1 MSFYFEYFNSENLSQ
16 LFSVREGEEKLGQKV
31 RVNSTPIDLNGKF
44 VIIGV
49 AEDIGP
55 RANLGFAGA
64 EAGFNAFIT
73 RFLNVQSNRFLNG
86 SDIVVYGVVR
96 CSETFSISDDL
107 VELRNTVEHL
117 DLLLE
122 EVLQVVF
129 SSGGIPIVIGGGH
142 NNAYPI
148 IKAYSHVNQKKIDV
162 LNIDPHADFR
172 KLEGRHSGNSF
183 SYAMQEGYLGKY
195 TVLGLHQ
202 SYNSESMLQDLEK
215 NGVDFTFFEDYID
228 DKEVFYSD
236 LFKFED
242 KQIGLEIDMDT
253 IKQMPSSAYTPSGF
267 SVEEIRRA
275 LRFLANSSKVV
286 YLHLPE
292 AAPQNEREATFVG
305 KVITYLVTDFIK
317 KYSKTKVS

>member
-1 MSFYFEYFNSENLSQ
+1 MSFYFEYFNTENLSQ

-31 RVNSTPIDLNGKF
+31 SVNSTPIDLNGKF
-44 VIIGV
+44 VIIGI

-86 SDIVVYGVVR
+86 SEVVVYGVVR
-96 CSETFSISDDL
+96 SSETFSNSDL
-107 VELRNTVEHL
+107 VELRNTVEQL
-117 DLLLE
+117 DHLLE

-183 SYAMQEGYLGKY
+183 SYAMQEGALGKY

-236 LFKFED
+236 LSKFED

-275 LRFLANSSKVV
+275 IRSLSSSSDVV

>member
-31 RVNSTPIDLNGKF
+31 RINSTPIDLNGKF

-86 SDIVVYGVVR
+86 GEIVVYGVVR
-96 CSETFSISDDL
+96 SSETFSNSDL

-215 NGVDFTFFEDYID
+215 QGVDFTFFEDYID
-228 DKEVFYSD
+228 DKELFYRD

-242 KQIGLEIDMDT
+242 KQFGLEIDMDT

-317 KYSKTKVS
+317 KYSKSKVS

>member
-1 MSFYFEYFNSENLSQ
+1 MSFYFEYFNTENLSQ

-31 RVNSTPIDLNGKF
+31 RVNSTSVDLNGKF

-73 RFLNVQSNRFLNG
+73 RFLNVQSNRYLNG
-86 SDIVVYGVVR
+86 NEIIVYGVVR
-96 CSETFSISDDL
+96 SSETFSNSDL

-129 SSGGIPIVIGGGH
+129 SAGGIPIVIGGGH

-228 DKEVFYSD
+228 DKEGFYRD
-236 LFKFED
+236 LFKFEE
-242 KQIGLEIDMDT
+242 KQFGLEIDMDT

>member
-31 RVNSTPIDLNGKF
+31 RINSTPIDLNGKF

-86 SDIVVYGVVR
+86 GEIVVYGVVR
-96 CSETFSISDDL
+96 SSETFSNSDL

-202 SYNSESMLQDLEK
+202 SYNSESMMQDLEK

-236 LFKFED
+236 LSKFED

-275 LRFLANSSKVV
+275 LRFLANTSKVV

>member
-31 RVNSTPIDLNGKF
+31 RINSTPIDLNGKF

-86 SDIVVYGVVR
+86 GEIVVYGVVR
-96 CSETFSISDDL
+96 SSETFSNSDL

-148 IKAYSHVNQKKIDV
+148 IKAYSHVNHKKIDV

-183 SYAMQEGYLGKY
+183 SYAMQEGALGKY

-228 DKEVFYSD
+228 DKELFYRD

-242 KQIGLEIDMDT
+242 KQFGLEIDMDT

-317 KYSKTKVS
+317 KYSKSKVS

>member
-31 RVNSTPIDLNGKF
+31 RINSTPIDLNGKF

-86 SDIVVYGVVR
+86 GEIVVYGVVR
-96 CSETFSISDDL
+96 CSETFSNSDL
-107 VELRNTVEHL
+107 VELRNTVEQL

-183 SYAMQEGYLGKY
+183 SYAMQEGALGKY

-228 DKEVFYSD
+228 DKELFYRD

-242 KQIGLEIDMDT
+242 KQFGLEIDMDT

>member
-96 CSETFSISDDL
+96 SSETFSNSDL

-183 SYAMQEGYLGKY
+183 SYAMQEGALGEY

-215 NGVDFTFFEDYID
+215 QGVDFTFFEDYID
-228 DKEVFYSD
+228 DKELFYRD

-242 KQIGLEIDMDT
+242 KQFGLEIDMDT

-275 LRFLANSSKVV
+275 LRFLANASKVV

>member
-16 LFSVREGEEKLGQKV
+16 LFSVREGEEKLGQRV

-86 SDIVVYGVVR
+86 SEVVVYGVVR
-96 CSETFSISDDL
+96 SSETFSNSDL

-183 SYAMQEGYLGKY
+183 SYAMQEGALGKY
-195 TVLGLHQ
+195 AVLGLHQ

-215 NGVDFTFFEDYID
+215 QGVDFTFFEDYID
-228 DKEVFYSD
+228 DKELFYRD

-242 KQIGLEIDMDT
+242 KQFGLEIDMDT

-317 KYSKTKVS
+317 KYSKSKVS

>member
-86 SDIVVYGVVR
+86 SEVVVYGVVR

-107 VELRNTVEHL
+107 VELRNTVEQL

-183 SYAMQEGYLGKY
+183 SYAMQEGALGKY

-228 DKEVFYSD
+228 DKEDFYRD
-236 LFKFED
+236 LSKFD
-242 KQIGLEIDMDT
+242 GKQLGLEIDMDT

>member
-1 MSFYFEYFNSENLSQ
+1 
-16 LFSVREGEEKLGQKV
+16 
-31 RVNSTPIDLNGKF
+31 
-44 VIIGV
+44 
-49 AEDIGP
+49 
-55 RANLGFAGA
+55 
-64 EAGFNAFIT
+64 
-73 RFLNVQSNRFLNG
+73 
-86 SDIVVYGVVR
+86 
-96 CSETFSISDDL
+96 
-107 VELRNTVEHL
+107 
-117 DLLLE
+117 
-122 EVLQVVF
+122 VLQVVF

-183 SYAMQEGYLGKY
+183 SYAMQEGALGEY

-215 NGVDFTFFEDYID
+215 QGVDFTFFEDYID
-228 DKEVFYSD
+228 DKELFYRD

-242 KQIGLEIDMDT
+242 KQFGLEIDMDT

-275 LRFLANSSKVV
+275 LRFLANASKVV

>member
-31 RVNSTPIDLNGKF
+31 RINSTPIDLNGKF

-64 EAGFNAFIT
+64 EAGFSAFIT

-215 NGVDFTFFEDYID
+215 QGVDFTFFEDYID
-228 DKEVFYSD
+228 DKELFYRD

-242 KQIGLEIDMDT
+242 KQFGLEIDMDT

-317 KYSKTKVS
+317 KYSKSKVS

>member
-86 SDIVVYGVVR
+86 SEIVVYGVVR
-96 CSETFSISDDL
+96 SSETFSNSDL
-107 VELRNTVEHL
+107 VELRNTVEQL
-117 DLLLE
+117 DHLLE

-183 SYAMQEGYLGKY
+183 SYAMQEGALGKY

-215 NGVDFTFFEDYID
+215 QGVDFTFFEDYID
-228 DKEVFYSD
+228 DKELFYRD

-242 KQIGLEIDMDT
+242 KQFGLEIDMDT

>member
-86 SDIVVYGVVR
+86 SEIIVYGVVR
-96 CSETFSISDDL
+96 SSETFSNSDL

-183 SYAMQEGYLGKY
+183 SYAMQEGALGKY

-215 NGVDFTFFEDYID
+215 QGVDFTFFEDYID
-228 DKEVFYSD
+228 DKELFYRD

-242 KQIGLEIDMDT
+242 KQFGLEIDMDT

>member
-86 SDIVVYGVVR
+86 SEIVVYGVVR
-96 CSETFSISDDL
+96 SSEIFSNSDL

-183 SYAMQEGYLGKY
+183 SYAMQEGALGKY

-215 NGVDFTFFEDYID
+215 QGVDFTFFEDYID
-228 DKEVFYSD
+228 DKELFYRD

-242 KQIGLEIDMDT
+242 KQFGLEIDMDT

>member
-31 RVNSTPIDLNGKF
+31 SVNSTPIDLNGKF

-86 SDIVVYGVVR
+86 SEIIVYGVVR
-96 CSETFSISDDL
+96 SSETFSISDDL
-107 VELRNTVEHL
+107 VELRNTVEQL

-183 SYAMQEGYLGKY
+183 SYAMQEGALGKY

-236 LFKFED
+236 LSKFED

-267 SVEEIRRA
+267 SVEEMRRA
-275 LRFLANSSKVV
+275 IRSLSSSSDVV

-317 KYSKTKVS
+317 KYSKSKVS

>member
-86 SDIVVYGVVR
+86 SEVVVYGVVR
-96 CSETFSISDDL
+96 SSETFSNSDL
-107 VELRNTVEHL
+107 VELRNTVEQL
-117 DLLLE
+117 DHLLE

-183 SYAMQEGYLGKY
+183 SYAMQEGALGKY
-195 TVLGLHQ
+195 AVLGLHQ

-215 NGVDFTFFEDYID
+215 QGVDFTFFEDYID
-228 DKEVFYSD
+228 DKELFYRD

-242 KQIGLEIDMDT
+242 KQFGLEIDMDT

-275 LRFLANSSKVV
+275 LRFLANASKVV

>member
-44 VIIGV
+44 VIIGI

-86 SDIVVYGVVR
+86 SEVVVYGVVR
-96 CSETFSISDDL
+96 SSETFSNSDL
-107 VELRNTVEHL
+107 VELRNTVEQL
-117 DLLLE
+117 DHLLE

-183 SYAMQEGYLGKY
+183 SYAMQEGALGKY

-236 LFKFED
+236 LSKFED

>member
-86 SDIVVYGVVR
+86 SEVVVYGVVR
-96 CSETFSISDDL
+96 SSETFSNSDL
-107 VELRNTVEHL
+107 VELRNTVEQL
-117 DLLLE
+117 DHLLE

-183 SYAMQEGYLGKY
+183 SYAMQEGALGKY

-215 NGVDFTFFEDYID
+215 QGVDFTFFEDYID
-228 DKEVFYSD
+228 DKELFYRD
-236 LFKFED
+236 LSKFED
-242 KQIGLEIDMDT
+242 KQFGLEIDMDT

>member
-1 MSFYFEYFNSENLSQ
+1 MSFYFEYFNTENLSQ

-86 SDIVVYGVVR
+86 SEVVVYGVVR
-96 CSETFSISDDL
+96 CTETFSNSDL

-148 IKAYSHVNQKKIDV
+148 IKAYSHVNQKKIDII
-162 LNIDPHADFR
+162 NIDPHADFR

-228 DKEVFYSD
+228 DKELFYRD
-236 LFKFED
+236 LFKFEE
-242 KQIGLEIDMDT
+242 KQFGLEIDMDT

>member
-86 SDIVVYGVVR
+86 SEVVVYGVVR
-96 CSETFSISDDL
+96 SSETFSNSDL
-107 VELRNTVEHL
+107 VELRNTVEQL
-117 DLLLE
+117 DHLLE

-183 SYAMQEGYLGKY
+183 SYAMQEGALGKY

-215 NGVDFTFFEDYID
+215 QGVDFTFFEDYID
-228 DKEVFYSD
+228 DKELFYRD

-242 KQIGLEIDMDT
+242 KQFGLEIDMDT

-275 LRFLANSSKVV
+275 LRFLANASKVV

>member
-1 MSFYFEYFNSENLSQ
+1 MSFYFEYFNTENLSQ

-31 RVNSTPIDLNGKF
+31 SVNSTPIDLNGKF

-86 SDIVVYGVVR
+86 SEVVVYGVVR
-96 CSETFSISDDL
+96 CSETFSNSDL
-107 VELRNTVEHL
+107 VELRNTVEQL
-117 DLLLE
+117 DHLLE

-183 SYAMQEGYLGKY
+183 SYAMQEGALGKY

-236 LFKFED
+236 LSKFED

-267 SVEEIRRA
+267 SVEEMRRA
-275 LRFLANSSKVV
+275 IRSLSSSSDVV

-317 KYSKTKVS
+317 KYSKSKVS

>member
-31 RVNSTPIDLNGKF
+31 RINSTPIDLNGKF

-86 SDIVVYGVVR
+86 SEIIVYGVVR
-96 CSETFSISDDL
+96 SSETFSNSDL

-148 IKAYSHVNQKKIDV
+148 IKAYRHVNQKKIDV

-183 SYAMQEGYLGKY
+183 SYAMQEGALGKY
-195 TVLGLHQ
+195 AVLGLHQ

-228 DKEVFYSD
+228 DKELFYRD

-242 KQIGLEIDMDT
+242 KQFGLEIDMDT

>member
-31 RVNSTPIDLNGKF
+31 RINSTPIDLNGKF

-64 EAGFNAFIT
+64 EAGFSAFIT

-86 SDIVVYGVVR
+86 SDIVLYGVVR

-215 NGVDFTFFEDYID
+215 QGVDFTFFEDYID
-228 DKEVFYSD
+228 DKELFYRD

-242 KQIGLEIDMDT
+242 KQFGLEIDMDT

-267 SVEEIRRA
+267 SVEEMRRA
-275 LRFLANSSKVV
+275 IRFISSSSDVV

-317 KYSKTKVS
+317 KYSKSKVS

>member
-1 MSFYFEYFNSENLSQ
+1 MSFYFEYFNTENLSQ
-16 LFSVREGEEKLGQKV
+16 LFSEREGEEKLGQKV
-31 RVNSTPIDLNGKF
+31 SVNSASIDLNGKF

-86 SDIVVYGVVR
+86 SEIIVYGVVR
-96 CSETFSISDDL
+96 SSETFSNSDL

-202 SYNSESMLQDLEK
+202 SYNSESMLHDLEK

-228 DKEVFYSD
+228 DKEGFYRD
-236 LFKFED
+236 LFKFDE
-242 KQIGLEIDMDT
+242 KQFGLEIDMDT

>member
-236 LFKFED
+236 LSKFED

-267 SVEEIRRA
+267 SVEEMRRA
-275 LRFLANSSKVV
+275 IRSLSSSSDVV

>member
-1 MSFYFEYFNSENLSQ
+1 MSFYFEYFNTENLSQ

-31 RVNSTPIDLNGKF
+31 SVNSTPIDLNGKF

-86 SDIVVYGVVR
+86 SEVVVYGVVR
-96 CSETFSISDDL
+96 CSETFSNSDL
-107 VELRNTVEHL
+107 VELRNTVEQL

-215 NGVDFTFFEDYID
+215 QGVDFTFFEDYID
-228 DKEVFYSD
+228 DKELFYRD
-236 LFKFED
+236 LFKFEE
-242 KQIGLEIDMDT
+242 KQFGLEIDMDT

-267 SVEEIRRA
+267 SVEEMRRA
-275 LRFLANSSKVV
+275 IRSLSSSSDVV

-317 KYSKTKVS
+317 KYSKN

>member
-1 MSFYFEYFNSENLSQ
+1 MSFYFEYFNTENLSQ

-31 RVNSTPIDLNGKF
+31 SVNSTPIDLNGKF

-86 SDIVVYGVVR
+86 SEVVVYGVVR
-96 CSETFSISDDL
+96 CSETFSNSDL
-107 VELRNTVEHL
+107 VELRNTVEQL

-195 TVLGLHQ
+195 TVFGLHQ

-236 LFKFED
+236 LSKFED

-267 SVEEIRRA
+267 SVEEMRRA
-275 LRFLANSSKVV
+275 IRSLSSSSDVV

>member
-31 RVNSTPIDLNGKF
+31 SVNSTPIDLNGKF

-86 SDIVVYGVVR
+86 SEVVVYGVVR
-96 CSETFSISDDL
+96 CSETFSNSDL
-107 VELRNTVEHL
+107 VELRNTVEQL
-117 DLLLE
+117 DHLLE

-195 TVLGLHQ
+195 TVFGLHQ

-236 LFKFED
+236 LSKFED

-267 SVEEIRRA
+267 SVEEMRRA
-275 LRFLANSSKVV
+275 IRSLSSSSDVV

>member
-31 RVNSTPIDLNGKF
+31 NVNSTSIDLKGKF

-49 AEDIGP
+49 AEDLGP
-55 RANLGFAGA
+55 QANLGFAGA
-64 EAGFNAFIT
+64 EVGFNAFVT
-73 RFLNVQSNRFLNG
+73 RFLNVQSNRFLVGNE
-86 SDIVVYGVVR
+86 VVLYGVVR
-96 CSETFSISDDL
+96 CSETFSSEEEL
-107 VELRNTVEHL
+107 VELRNKVSQL
-117 DLLLE
+117 DLLVE
-122 EVLQVVF
+122 EVLQGVF
-129 SSGGIPIVIGGGH
+129 RAGGIPIVIGGGH

-148 IKAYSHVNQKKIDV
+148 IKAYHSINHNKIDV

-183 SYAMQEGYLGKY
+183 SYAMQEEYLGKY

-228 DKEVFYSD
+228 DKEVFYRD
-236 LFKFED
+236 LSKFED
-242 KQIGLEIDMDT
+242 KQFGLEIDMDT

-275 LRFLANSSKVV
+275 LRFLARSSKVV

-317 KYSKTKVS
+317 MYSNSKVS

>member
-1 MSFYFEYFNSENLSQ
+1 MSFYFEYFNSENLNQ

-31 RVNSTPIDLNGKF
+31 RINSTPIDLNGKF

-64 EAGFNAFIT
+64 EAGFSAFIT

-183 SYAMQEGYLGKY
+183 SYAMQEGALGKY

-215 NGVDFTFFEDYID
+215 QGVDFTFFEDYID
-228 DKEVFYSD
+228 DKELFYRD

-242 KQIGLEIDMDT
+242 KQFGLEIDMDT

-267 SVEEIRRA
+267 SVEEMRRA
-275 LRFLANSSKVV
+275 IRFISSSSDVV

>member
-31 RVNSTPIDLNGKF
+31 RINSTPIDLNGKF

-64 EAGFNAFIT
+64 EAGFSAFIT

-215 NGVDFTFFEDYID
+215 QGVDFTFFEDYID
-228 DKEVFYSD
+228 DKELFYRD

>member
-31 RVNSTPIDLNGKF
+31 RINSTPIDLNGKF

-86 SDIVVYGVVR
+86 SEIIVYGVVR
-96 CSETFSISDDL
+96 SSETFSNSDL

-142 NNAYPI
+142 NNAYPM

-183 SYAMQEGYLGKY
+183 SYAMQEGALGKY

-228 DKEVFYSD
+228 DKELFYRD

-275 LRFLANSSKVV
+275 LRFLVNASKVV

>member
-86 SDIVVYGVVR
+86 SEIIVYGVVR
-96 CSETFSISDDL
+96 SSETFSNSDL

-183 SYAMQEGYLGKY
+183 SYAMQEGALGKY

-228 DKEVFYSD
+228 DKELFYRD

-242 KQIGLEIDMDT
+242 KQFGLEIDMDT

>member
-31 RVNSTPIDLNGKF
+31 RINSTPIDLNGKF

-86 SDIVVYGVVR
+86 SDILVYGVVR
-96 CSETFSISDDL
+96 CSETFSNSDL
-107 VELRNTVEHL
+107 VELRNTVEQL

-183 SYAMQEGYLGKY
+183 SYAMQEGALGKY

-215 NGVDFTFFEDYID
+215 QGVDFTFFEDYID
-228 DKEVFYSD
+228 DKELFYRD
-236 LFKFED
+236 LSKFED
-242 KQIGLEIDMDT
+242 KQFGLEIDMDT

>member
-31 RVNSTPIDLNGKF
+31 SVNSTPIDLNGKF
-44 VIIGV
+44 VIIGI

-86 SDIVVYGVVR
+86 SEIIVYGVVR
-96 CSETFSISDDL
+96 SSETFSISDDL
-107 VELRNTVEHL
+107 VELRNTVEQL

-236 LFKFED
+236 LSKFED

-267 SVEEIRRA
+267 SVEEMRRA
-275 LRFLANSSKVV
+275 IRSLSSSSDVV

>member
-31 RVNSTPIDLNGKF
+31 RINSTPIDLNGKF

-64 EAGFNAFIT
+64 EAGFSAFIT

-228 DKEVFYSD
+228 DKELFYRD

-242 KQIGLEIDMDT
+242 KQFGLEIDMDT

-267 SVEEIRRA
+267 SVEEMRRA
-275 LRFLANSSKVV
+275 IRFISSSSDVV

>member
-31 RVNSTPIDLNGKF
+31 SVNSTPIDLNGKF

-86 SDIVVYGVVR
+86 SEIIVYGVVR
-96 CSETFSISDDL
+96 SSETFSISDDL

-183 SYAMQEGYLGKY
+183 SYAMQEGALGKY

-215 NGVDFTFFEDYID
+215 QGVDFSFFEDYID
-228 DKEVFYSD
+228 DKEDFYRD
-236 LFKFED
+236 LSKFD
-242 KQIGLEIDMDT
+242 GKQFGLEIDMDT

-267 SVEEIRRA
+267 SVEEMRRA
-275 LRFLANSSKVV
+275 IRFLSSSSDVV

>member
-1 MSFYFEYFNSENLSQ
+1 MSFYFEYFNTENLSQ

-86 SDIVVYGVVR
+86 SEIIVYGVVR
-96 CSETFSISDDL
+96 SSETFSNSDL

-183 SYAMQEGYLGKY
+183 SYAKQEGALGKY

-215 NGVDFTFFEDYID
+215 QGVDFTFFEDYID
-228 DKEVFYSD
+228 DKELFYRD

-242 KQIGLEIDMDT
+242 KQFGLEIDMDT

-275 LRFLANSSKVV
+275 LRFLANASKVV

>member
-86 SDIVVYGVVR
+86 SEIIVYGVVR
-96 CSETFSISDDL
+96 SSETFSNSDL
-107 VELRNTVEHL
+107 VELRNTVEQL
-117 DLLLE
+117 DHLLE

-183 SYAMQEGYLGKY
+183 SYAMQEGALGKY

-215 NGVDFTFFEDYID
+215 QGVDFTFFEDYID
-228 DKEVFYSD
+228 DKELFYRD

-242 KQIGLEIDMDT
+242 KQFGLEIDMDT